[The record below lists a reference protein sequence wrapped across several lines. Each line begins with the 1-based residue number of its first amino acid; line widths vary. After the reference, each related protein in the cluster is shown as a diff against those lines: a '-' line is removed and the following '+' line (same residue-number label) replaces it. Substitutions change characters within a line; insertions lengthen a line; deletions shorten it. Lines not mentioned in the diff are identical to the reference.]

1 MTSSTRRLGRA
12 VVGVLLA
19 VALAGCSTTASDLP
33 LPGSRLGGDS
43 YPLSAEFDDALNLAV
58 GAPVKSGGVLVG
70 RVREISVRD
79 FRARVT
85 MDVLADRR
93 LRQGTTVRLRA
104 TTPLGELFVDV
115 GEEGADGPF
124 LAPGSVLAAGD
135 ASSAP
140 TIEDTMSAASMLIN
154 GGGLGQVQTIV
165 EEATAALGGREPAVR
180 TALRRMAGTASALNA
195 SDDELDAALTA
206 LAEVSR
212 VLDERED
219 VVDAALTDLRPAAE
233 VVRENTDE
241 LVDLLSGIDR
251 LGADV
256 VDVVGRSRDDLT
268 TVLAQAG
275 PVFES
280 LNTTADE
287 FEPGLRTLVGFSRL
301 IDEAV
306 PAEYLNTYLY
316 FQTSVSVGLPSL
328 PGVGDL
334 DLPRIESPGTDGLSA
349 DGLVDGIESLVGS
362 LPGLGRIVPPS
373 GASSGSGA
381 DASSGGGLT
390 GLGLD
395 GLLGAAR

>member
-1 MTSSTRRLGRA
+1 MTGPRPVLRRA
-12 VVGVLLA
+12 VVVILLA
-19 VALAGCSTTASDLP
+19 VLAGGCSTTASDLP
-33 LPGSRLGGDS
+33 LPGSRLGGDA

-85 MDVLADRR
+85 MDVLADRP
-93 LRQGTTVRLRA
+93 LREGTTVRLRS

-115 GEEGADGPF
+115 EEPSGDAPV
-124 LAPGSVLAAGD
+124 LAPGSVIAAGD

-165 EEATAALGGREPAVR
+165 EEANAALGGREPVVR
-180 TALRRMAGTASALNA
+180 SALRRMASTAAELNA
-195 SDDELDAALTA
+195 SDEQLESALTA
-206 LAEVSR
+206 LAEVAR

-219 VVDAALTDLRPAAE
+219 VVDAALTDLRPAAR
-233 VVRENTDE
+233 VVRQNTDE
-241 LVDLLSGIDR
+241 LVGLLSGLDR
-251 LGADV
+251 LGGDV
-256 VDVVGRSRDDLT
+256 VDVVGRSREDLT
-268 TVLAQAG
+268 AVLAQTG
-275 PVFES
+275 PIFES

-287 FEPGLRTLVGFSRL
+287 FAPGLRTLVGFSRL

-316 FQTSVSVGLPSL
+316 FQTSVSIGLPSL

-334 DLPRIESPGTDGLSA
+334 GLPRLETPEGLSA
-349 DGLVDGIESLVGS
+349 DGLVGGLESLVGS
-362 LPGLGRIVPPS
+362 LPGLGGPAPAAGTS
-373 GASSGSGA
+373 AGAGTTAPRGGGSGL
-381 DASSGGGLT
+381 G

-395 GLLGAAR
+395 GLLGGAR